1 MSFKYKEEAQKV
13 AKKLNISSISWIG
26 EGEYGAA
33 YETQDGRVLKI
44 TSDPNEFIYS
54 SKLAG
59 QKNENLVDVHD
70 AFFIEDDLFAEL
82 FNARCHDTGEPVNSK
97 TWVF

>member
-33 YETQDGRVLKI
+33 YETQDGRVLKSHQI
-44 TSDPNEFIYS
+44 LMNLFIH
-54 SKLAG
+54 
-59 QKNENLVDVHD
+59 QNLQV
-70 AFFIEDDLFAEL
+70 
-82 FNARCHDTGEPVNSK
+82 RKMK
-97 TWVF
+97 T